1 MTVLKELYLDNNQ
14 IDDLSAVVGMR
25 HLRVLTFA
33 NNQVSDLTPL
43 KVLRKLKTLVAV
55 GNSFPEEQVDQ
66 LRELLPECEIIH
78 R

>member
-1 MTVLKELYLDNNQ
+1 
-14 IDDLSAVVGMR
+14 
-25 HLRVLTFA
+25 
-33 NNQVSDLTPL
+33 
-43 KVLRKLKTLVAV
+43 LVAV